1 MRSDSAVVA
10 ASMLSPVVLE
20 RGGMLPIHRC
30 ATGHRKRAYIDFG
43 GNPELVHARVAMD
56 TPERAG

>member
-1 MRSDSAVVA
+1 
-10 ASMLSPVVLE
+10 
-20 RGGMLPIHRC
+20 MLPIHRC